1 MLYINSAYT
10 QIKTST
16 HHPIHPQTL
25 CVVPKEA
32 PNSNSLIVIFI
43 ISTLKETEHAVC
55 AMLSHF
61 RTGKKIR
68 TEGGAIR
75 GPH

>member
-16 HHPIHPQTL
+16 RHPIHPQTL

-32 PNSNSLIVIFI
+32 PNSNSLIVIN
-43 ISTLKETEHAVC
+43 KETEHALC
-55 AMLSHF
+55 AMLSHL
-61 RTGKKIR
+61 RTGEKYGRKA
-68 TEGGAIR
+68 EQ
-75 GPH
+75 